1 MRVLSNSEITRLFQ
15 MITDEE
21 LSTGWEGPIWISKE
35 DRSRLPRFEYI
46 GNNQSGVADLCD
58 TLLNTRPGCACSE
71 CTESCEC
78 GSSYVQNED
87 EVAVLRPG
95 IPSVTGY
102 GSSRFRSFTFSGNY
116 EPCLSA
122 ISTAH
127 VSQTA
132 KIGSFNKAAIAL
144 CASNILAA
152 RKDTDSSLKTK
163 FTKASLSSNTWASI
177 STWRR

>member
-1 MRVLSNSEITRLFQ
+1 MQSVSLLLNNYFECSIKFLQFQFCNKIKAKTILELAYFIFNSEITRLFQ

-71 CTESCEC
+71 CTEKCEC
-78 GSSYVQNED
+78 GSSYVQNEN

-95 IPSVTGY
+95 IPSVTG
-102 GSSRFRSFTFSGNY
+102 
-116 EPCLSA
+116 
-122 ISTAH
+122 
-127 VSQTA
+127 
-132 KIGSFNKAAIAL
+132 
-144 CASNILAA
+144 
-152 RKDTDSSLKTK
+152 
-163 FTKASLSSNTWASI
+163 
-177 STWRR
+177 